1 MDFVNK
7 INETYFGPEV
17 STPPLIA
24 GFATADSF
32 QSPVTVGITGFLA
45 AIVSF
50 LAYQTY
56 RPSVHP
62 KSPAFISDTYPILGS
77 IGFVTRQWY
86 HTSYTIANGSYS

>member
-17 STPPLIA
+17 SAAPILAAFT
-24 GFATADSF
+24 TADSF
-32 QSPVTVGITGFLA
+32 QSPVTVGITSLVA
-45 AIVSF
+45 AIISF
-50 LAYQTY
+50 LAYQAY

-77 IGFVTRQWY
+77 IGFVTRQW
-86 HTSYTIANGSYS
+86 